1 MKSEYQVADLV
12 PHSGQMSLLTEITG
26 YGDDWL
32 TAQVTINENSIF
44 ADARGVPSWVGLE
57 YLAQAIGA
65 FAGLQ
70 ERLKGEAP
78 KLGFLLGTRK
88 YICSKDYFVQ
98 GDQLVLKV
106 IRNMQAENGLSAFE
120 CHLQGSDVTASA
132 SLNVFQP
139 EDGEQFLKD
148 ASE

>member
-1 MKSEYQVADLV
+1 MKSGYQVADLV
-12 PHSGQMSLLTEITG
+12 PHSGRMSLLTEITG

-32 TAQVTINENSIF
+32 SAEVAINADSMF
-44 ADARGVPSWVGLE
+44 ADSRGVPAWVGLE

-88 YICSKDYFVQ
+88 YRCSADYFLL
-98 GDQLVLKV
+98 GDRVALKV

-120 CHLQGSDVTASA
+120 CFLQGNDVSASA

-148 ASE
+148 ANQ